1 MMRSAKFLL
10 GLEFFVNV
18 KTIQIHLFLFA
29 ETKMKWIND
38 ILHLTLFFQKKEYQR
53 PIEGKPN
60 SYHVYNGFQFFDLQ
74 KAYPYSQKDTKA
86 VQFCKIIRKGK
97 EWCAFHDGI
106 YDSIL
111 LPIIKCL
118 EFYKKQ
124 DGYSNSE
131 WQYYTIFFPIVVLNS
146 DLYSINSHI
155 NPDDINKVEYIH
167 FTWDVN
173 YKKIKN
179 NYLID
184 FVTKKGLTEYIEK
197 NINVFV
203 DEFKKAIMP

>member
-1 MMRSAKFLL
+1 M
-10 GLEFFVNV
+10 
-18 KTIQIHLFLFA
+18 
-29 ETKMKWIND
+29 D
-38 ILHLTLFFQKKEYQR
+38 
-53 PIEGKPN
+53 
-60 SYHVYNGFQFFDLQ
+60 
-74 KAYPYSQKDTKA
+74 SQKDTKA

-124 DGYSNSE
+124 DGYNNSE

-167 FTWDVN
+167 FTRDIN
-173 YKKIKN
+173 CKKIKN

-197 NINVFV
+197 NINAFV